1 MFSYYGPMHDGP
13 VWKLWLEPKNFS
25 LPRSWQS
32 LDPIDGDRIGESLM
46 NGHTLEEALTLAG
59 RMSRFWNAGLR
70 ELDTL
75 EISDEAKREQWSVA
89 HAVGLLFESGRN
101 ILEFYYLRDQL
112 GRGIKPAENLD
123 SMRTIVEAE
132 IRQSKA
138 LALMCVQDG
147 RLGYHSEAEGY
158 KFFPEKL
165 EERIAHLEMILATEF
180 VEVQERIDKGLAPL
194 AYYLGEEEG
203 IPHYKMG
210 RDGIENADWELMS
223 DGKTAFRVAYDDEDI
238 AIEFKSERVCGLTL
252 CPEFALMWPDASL
265 VAKPDGSIALL
276 HDHFMYYQLYGE
288 RAAKNLG
295 RWNCKVM
302 SDKGT
307 HLLFTVK
314 RADTDW
320 DGVTPMKLKLASELL
335 EVSGKAG
342 HVYEATDEPM
352 VLWSVE
358 ADPVITL
365 GKSSVS
371 PGQYGWLMP

>member
-1 MFSYYGPMHDGP
+1 MD
-13 VWKLWLEPKNFS
+13 
-25 LPRSWQS
+25 
-32 LDPIDGDRIGESLM
+32 
-46 NGHTLEEALTLAG
+46 LAG
-59 RMSRFWNAGLR
+59 NVA
-70 ELDTL
+70 DTYTSPTFSVDL
-75 EISDEAKREQWSVA
+75 HAPEINVVNTNVSQE
-89 HAVGLLFESGRN
+89 
-101 ILEFYYLRDQL
+101 YLQPL
-112 GRGIKPAENLD
+112 AENLELFE
-123 SMRTIVEAE
+123 RVKKCVEGA
-132 IRQSKA
+132 
-138 LALMCVQDG
+138 ALMTDTT
-147 RLGYHSEAEGY
+147 Y
-158 KFFPEKL
+158 KVTVNTMVTGCAL
-165 EERIAHLEMILATEF
+165 IAGFNSFLYESMQK
-180 VEVQERIDKGLAPL
+180 VPPL
-194 AYYLGEEEG
+194 
-203 IPHYKMG
+203 
-210 RDGIENADWELMS
+210 
-223 DGKTAFRVAYDDEDI
+223 TYDDEDI